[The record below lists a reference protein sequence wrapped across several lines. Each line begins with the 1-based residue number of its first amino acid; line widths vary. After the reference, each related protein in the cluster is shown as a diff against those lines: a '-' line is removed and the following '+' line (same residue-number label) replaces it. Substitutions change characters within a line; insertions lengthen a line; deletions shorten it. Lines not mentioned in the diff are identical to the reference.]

1 MTTILIILQVFI
13 TFCLIVAVLLQ
24 KTSSD
29 SLAGLSSSGHSVLS
43 SKSSRNIFTK
53 ATIILGIAFMLN
65 SLLIAKF
72 YVSSI
77 QSKTSIVKSIEKD
90 SKEFDNQTPEAP
102 AATE

>member
-1 MTTILIILQVFI
+1 MTTILILLQMFI
-13 TFCLIVAVLLQ
+13 VFCLVVVILVQ

-29 SLAGLSSSGHSVLS
+29 SLAGLAGGGHNVFS
-43 SKSSRNIFTK
+43 SKSSNNIFSK

-72 YVSSI
+72 HVSS
-77 QSKTSIVKSIEKD
+77 VKSKSSISEGIDIERK
-90 SKEFDNQTPEAP
+90 KAEPKAPEAP